1 MRTRFNCEMYKP
13 NKEPE
18 IVKLY
23 VDVSTSIEDRN
34 KILAAS

>member
-1 MRTRFNCEMYKP
+1 MYKP

-18 IVKLY
+18 IFKLY
-23 VDVSTSIEDRN
+23 VDVSISIEGRS

>member
-1 MRTRFNCEMYKP
+1 MYKP

-23 VDVSTSIEDRN
+23 VDGSTSIEGRS
-34 KILAAS
+34 KIFAAS